1 MATLTTQL
9 WCCRA
14 DVYPVCLDDKQ
25 MSEESTSCFLSPSAL
40 HLPFCAEQHVYFW
53 HPTFATTTKF
63 LLWTKINKTK
73 STSAPE
79 HFGQRVH
86 CPPRLLEFNSFIT
99 ALSFIGPNGRL
110 LWSSLLSHL
119 SSPQCAEAFS
129 FLYTPNSEIT
139 PYIWSTPMSLI
150 FFTECSLPIV
160 VAMETW
166 LTYRLYKWDMMISK
180 HFRVGKWNCY
190 PPLFSKNYYFSF
202 IL

>member
-119 SSPQCAEAFS
+119 SSPQWAEAFPGPTS
-129 FLYTPNSEIT
+129 LS
-139 PYIWSTPMSLI
+139 STPWTRRLRLISDQLQWASSSSLNAP
-150 FFTECSLPIV
+150 SP
-160 VAMETW
+160 
-166 LTYRLYKWDMMISK
+166 S
-180 HFRVGKWNCY
+180 
-190 PPLFSKNYYFSF
+190 
-202 IL
+202 